1 MNNYSSQDYQYTDGQ
16 IDRERERE
24 MMMMDGQ
31 KNRY

>member
-24 MMMMDGQ
+24 MMMDGQ